1 MESNYLV
8 VFSSVAGSLVLAV
21 LIGWIVLS
29 NRLNRLNDF
38 AIRLNNEVA
47 TKAQPKQIESAV
59 ATAEGSRARI
69 DTAILELGKFK
80 EGVHSE
86 MQRFYAI
93 MRRSERAAG
102 FVKGAQPEAQPPES
116 EFPDVIPGSAV
127 KKPDEDEVESKA
139 SLRERARAA
148 GLKI

>member
-1 MESNYLV
+1 MESSYLV
-8 VFSSVAGSLVLAV
+8 VFSSVAGVLVLAV
-21 LIGWIVLS
+21 LMGWIILS
-29 NRLNRLNDF
+29 NRLNRLSDF
-38 AIRLNNEVA
+38 AIRLNNEFS

-102 FVKGAQPEAQPPES
+102 FVKGQQPDPQPTEP

-127 KKPDEDEVESKA
+127 KKPEEDEVESKA

-148 GLKI
+148 GLKV